1 MWGRVWG
8 HIFIYVTSQDEHHWI
23 LREFTR
29 STVWGH
35 MLECYVTYFT
45 SHANSMWGHKT
56 IMLRH
61 KPKSTT
67 PPMFCRHRGVHG
79 LLHQSKQRFTLPPRF
94 RAVGKPP
101 CQVFQVNI
109 TIQNFKWLTRY
120 LWEHFPP
127 SLFPIDF
134 TITRDL
140 FILDGDAIQH
150 HVPIIVVL

>member
-109 TIQNFKWLTRY
+109 TIQMINKILVGAFST
-120 LWEHFPP
+120 
-127 SLFPIDF
+127 LFPIDF